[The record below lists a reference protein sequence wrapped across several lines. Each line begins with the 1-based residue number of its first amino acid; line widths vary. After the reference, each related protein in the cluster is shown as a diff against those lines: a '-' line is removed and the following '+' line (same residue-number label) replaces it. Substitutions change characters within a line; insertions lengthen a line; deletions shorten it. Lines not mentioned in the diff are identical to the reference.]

1 MVGHSVDL
9 KRSRQGLRGLMHVA
23 DAQALVSGT
32 ENHSSAARS
41 RDVADAASAI
51 AVCIHAYK

>member
-23 DAQALVSGT
+23 DAQALITGHRESLVRGT
-32 ENHSSAARS
+32 ES
-41 RDVADAASAI
+41 
-51 AVCIHAYK
+51 